1 MRIEARYLDQTY
13 DIEIREQNGQ
23 FEVCVGEGVFPVQV
37 LACGPGRWTLEING
51 EVHDVLVAE
60 EEDHTLIAWQN
71 RTFPIHVYSLKDRLL
86 QQSSEL
92 ELPGLVSVKAQ
103 MPGKVISVLAQ
114 EQDPISAGQG
124 LVVIEAM
131 KMQNEL
137 KSPKQGRVI
146 TCNVKEGTTVGAGEL
161 LFEIE

>member
-23 FEVCVGEGVFPVQV
+23 FEVCIEGEIFPVRI
-37 LACGPGRWTLEING
+37 LACSPGSWTLEING
-51 EVHDVLVAE
+51 EVHDGLVSE
-60 EEDHTLIAWQN
+60 EEDQTLIAWQN
-71 RTFPIHVYSLKDRLL
+71 RTFPIHVYSLKDRFL

-103 MPGKVISVLAQ
+103 MPGKVISVLARK
-114 EQDPISAGQG
+114 QDQVNVGQG

-137 KSPKQGRVI
+137 TAPKQGRVI
-146 TCNVKEGTTVGAGEL
+146 TCNVKEGTTVGTGEL